1 MKKKK
6 KKETLHK
13 KIEKINVRLERQFKL
28 KKTNCFSDKVF
39 SKQKFGSKYRRAK
52 RILVASNGSARFR
65 AKWTLERCPL
75 GPFVYK
81 NFSFFLFFLITREYS
96 KKGMLTVSFCDRN
109 TGTGNRSR
117 SRSTRGSCTRT
128 QIDVTAAHTAGA
140 LLTHGAVRSWWAVR
154 CHLPAADAYAYP
166 PKVNISWFTYFMHC
180 VRRALNIKQTNAVK
194 CTAASRCRGIS
205 ERTELLFF
213 LLFLF
218 SFVRLSRQ
226 IAPMHNADEYLYIS
240 TNKSYFLFP
249 FSIPFYSYQ
258 SFRWFV
264 YIRIDLNILR
274 GTSSEIK

>member
-1 MKKKK
+1 M
-6 KKETLHK
+6 
-13 KIEKINVRLERQFKL
+13 
-28 KKTNCFSDKVF
+28 F
-39 SKQKFGSKYRRAK
+39 SKQKFGSKYCRAK

-75 GPFVYK
+75 DPFVYK
-81 NFSFFLFFLITREYS
+81 IFFSFFLITRKYS

-180 VRRALNIKQTNAVK
+180 VRCTLNIKQTNAVK